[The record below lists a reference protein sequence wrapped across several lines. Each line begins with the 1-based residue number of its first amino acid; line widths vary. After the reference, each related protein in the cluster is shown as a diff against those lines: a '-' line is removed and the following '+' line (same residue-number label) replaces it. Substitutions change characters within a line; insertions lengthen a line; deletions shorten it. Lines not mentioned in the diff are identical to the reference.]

1 MTSEQNSPQRS
12 RGSPGLQ
19 SRNLRNSRFQ
29 GSNFESSSPLFPF
42 YFLSKALKDVVS
54 SAGGSVGSPKKT
66 AMIRLAEKPHCLPP
80 TSFQSCHRSQ
90 AWSLSKR
97 EVGCG
102 WLHMGMLNAEQLF
115 FMTSGMLL
123 NRTDSYGSSSMC
135 PCSIYPPPPSVVAC
149 ATPATHTLHM
159 QISQIC
165 QDQHCPTSSAGE
177 VPIPRLFT

>member
-1 MTSEQNSPQRS
+1 MLGPFGIQTLLAPLQLLPS
-12 RGSPGLQ
+12 R
-19 SRNLRNSRFQ
+19 
-29 GSNFESSSPLFPF
+29 
-42 YFLSKALKDVVS
+42 KDWR
-54 SAGGSVGSPKKT
+54 SAGKRAIVIVDLATVVAEQPPKKT

-135 PCSIYPPPPSVVAC
+135 PCTIYPPPPSVVAC